1 MSLAAKCTYYEWKKN
16 KISPSDF
23 SSKSKCSE
31 VNPSSY
37 SKRFL
42 KKKMLWNKVNV
53 IHIEGMYLTLIW
65 LVGFCG
71 FLAFVVFY
79 FWIYMHVFVRGID
92 ICLQSVPTSPFL
104 SSENSISGHLLK
116 SILPLYLLDL
126 CFTTFSMTVTVLR
139 LNLRSIYMVTRCMLP
154 NIYTL
159 STIFIFFCGGGGRCI
174 LPKSRSLPVFYVN
187 PNFAYL

>member
-1 MSLAAKCTYYEWKKN
+1 MCILWKKN

-31 VNPSSY
+31 VKSSSY

-42 KKKMLWNKVNV
+42 KKNVLWNKVNV

-71 FLAFVVFY
+71 FLAFVFFLLLNLY
-79 FWIYMHVFVRGID
+79 TCFCERTWHMFSK
-92 ICLQSVPTSPFL
+92 SVPTSPFL
-104 SSENSISGHLLK
+104 NSENSISGHLLK

-139 LNLRSIYMVTRCMLP
+139 LNLRSIY
-154 NIYTL
+154 IYIWSQDACCPVYTPWVPYY
-159 STIFIFFCGGGGRCI
+159 FFFLAGGGRCI
-174 LPKSRSLPVFYVN
+174 LPLSRPLPVFYVN